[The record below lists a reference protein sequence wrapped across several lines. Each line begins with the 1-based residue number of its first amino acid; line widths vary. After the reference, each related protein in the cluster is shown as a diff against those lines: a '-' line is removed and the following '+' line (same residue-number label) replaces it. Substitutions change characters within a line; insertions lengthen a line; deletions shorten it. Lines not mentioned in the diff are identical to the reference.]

1 MTIIRTVSPVDDG
14 SSGTVLSAE
23 VLLEGALE
31 AGSEGLL
38 EGSELSGLEE
48 EAASLLLSGLLEG
61 AVLSGL
67 LETAEFCWEEDA
79 PSDSEEPAEDGSLM
93 GELLFCEDSWE
104 TELGSVD
111 DGSPSS
117 EESEVTSVSE
127 SAGSW

>member
-14 SSGTVLSAE
+14 SSGAVLSEE

-31 AGSEGLL
+31 GGSEGLL
-38 EGSELSGLEE
+38 EGSALSGLEE

-67 LETAEFCWEEDA
+67 LEMAEFCWEEDE
-79 PSDSEEPAEDGSLM
+79 PSDSEELAEDGSLM

-111 DGSPSS
+111 DESPSS

>member
-14 SSGTVLSAE
+14 SSGAVLSEE

-38 EGSELSGLEE
+38 EGSALSGLEE

-67 LETAEFCWEEDA
+67 LEMAEFCWEEDE
-79 PSDSEEPAEDGSLM
+79 PSDSEELAEDGSLM

-111 DGSPSS
+111 DESPSS
-117 EESEVTSVSE
+117 EESDVTSVSE

>member
-14 SSGTVLSAE
+14 SSGAVLSEE

-38 EGSELSGLEE
+38 EDSALSGLEE

-67 LETAEFCWEEDA
+67 LEMAEFCWEEDA
-79 PSDSEEPAEDGSLM
+79 PSDSEELAEEGSLM
-93 GELLFCEDSWE
+93 GELLFCEDFWE

-111 DGSPSS
+111 DESPSS

-127 SAGSW
+127 SAVSL

>member
-14 SSGTVLSAE
+14 SSGAVLSEE

-38 EGSELSGLEE
+38 EGSALSGLEE

-67 LETAEFCWEEDA
+67 LEMAEFCWEEDE
-79 PSDSEEPAEDGSLM
+79 PSDSEELAEDGSLM

>member
-1 MTIIRTVSPVDDG
+1 MDDG
-14 SSGTVLSAE
+14 SSGAVLSEE

-38 EGSELSGLEE
+38 EGSALSGLEE

-67 LETAEFCWEEDA
+67 LEMAEFCWEEDE
-79 PSDSEEPAEDGSLM
+79 PSDSEELAEDGSLM

-111 DGSPSS
+111 DESPSS